1 MSNPFEKRATEYL
14 RDDEAFL
21 SVVTPAPLFT
31 FFEPK
36 AKDGVLFDR
45 LVVVVG
51 TPGSGKTTIATLLQ
65 YKTMQTLLRT
75 TGMENHK
82 ELVQALNRCGAMRE
96 GEIVV
101 CGCRLALESEYRDFW
116 ELPYPDSVKTGLMH
130 SLLQARA
137 VISWIQSLLEDRAH
151 ALEQIEIVPK
161 DLSPGRV
168 EHIGGISGSGVY
180 ARACEIERDIYR
192 IGTSLVAP
200 KLETLSKLALE
211 AYSPFEVIGKLT
223 LRAPGADSVREYQPL
238 AILDDAHD
246 LHPQQLAE
254 LLRWLAR
261 REQQA
266 SRWVLM
272 RLDSQTPQAA
282 LLDSFEHDEESEGS
296 EPSPK
301 VAREVTT
308 IWLQRKDD
316 RRVQRTQ
323 FRSMAR
329 QMADRYLRLM
339 EIFSRG
345 GITSLSS
352 LLDGPAESLASGRE
366 KELAKRVLRVQDD
379 LRIPA
384 TIRKDLEREVAAYFE
399 GASTEDNAPDVRLAM
414 LRILMHRFAKRT
426 PQVGLF
432 EADDVEPARPVIAN
446 AGIADGARI
455 QLMHEFG
462 RPYYFGMDALCD
474 GASENAE
481 IFLQLAGRLVSLC
494 ETRIIRSNRPG
505 PSLSASLQHKELRQK
520 ATEMIDAWRFRE
532 RKLVRA
538 LVDGIAQECI
548 AKSLEPNASLGGGPN
563 AFGISQEEFE
573 EIPRDYPRLAEVLK
587 FGVGY
592 NAIHIKQDHGTKH
605 ENWALVELG
614 GVAIISNGLSFRRGN
629 FLERTGKYLARLI
642 ESGVP

>member
-45 LVVVVG
+45 LVVVIG

-65 YKTMQTLLRT
+65 YKTMEALHRT

-82 ELVQALNRCGAMRE
+82 ELIQALDRCGAMRD

-116 ELPYPDSVKTGLMH
+116 ELPYPETVKTGLMH

-137 VISWIQSLLEDRAH
+137 VISWIQGLREDHAY
-151 ALEQIEIVPK
+151 ALEEIEVVPK
-161 DLSPGRV
+161 DLSPGRL
-168 EHIGGISGSGVY
+168 EQIGGISGASVY

-192 IGTSLVAP
+192 IGAALVAP
-200 KLETLSKLALE
+200 KLEALSKLSIE
-211 AYSPFEVIGKLT
+211 AYSPFEVIET
-223 LRAPGADSVREYQPL
+223 LRVHRIGSDSIRDYQPL
-238 AILDDAHD
+238 VILDDAHS
-246 LHPQQLAE
+246 LHPQQLSE

-261 REQQA
+261 REQKA

-282 LLDSFEHDEESEGS
+282 LLDSFEDEQSEETEHG
-296 EPSPK
+296 PK

-316 RRVQRTQ
+316 RRSQRTQ

-339 EIFSRG
+339 EIFNRG

-352 LLDGPAESLASGRE
+352 LLDVPAESLPGGRE
-366 KELAKRVLRVQDD
+366 KELAKRVLRTQEE
-379 LRIPA
+379 LKIPA
-384 TIRKDLEREVAAYFE
+384 TIRKDLEKEIAAYFE
-399 GASTEDNAPDVRLAM
+399 GASTGDDATDVRLAM
-414 LRILMHRFAKRT
+414 LRILMHRFARRT

-432 EADDVEPARPVIAN
+432 EAEDLEPSRPVTAN

-455 QLMHEFG
+455 QLMHEYG

-481 IFLQLAGRLVSLC
+481 LFLQLAGRLVSLC
-494 ETRIIRSNRPG
+494 ETRIIRANRPG
-505 PSLSASLQHKELRQK
+505 PSLPASLQHKELRQK
-520 ATEMIDAWRFRE
+520 AAEMIDEWRFPE
-532 RKLVRA
+532 RRLVRN
-538 LVDGIAQECI
+538 LVDGIAAECI
-548 AKSLEPNASLGGGPN
+548 DKALEPTASLGGGPN

-573 EIPRDYPRLAEVLK
+573 NIPKSYPRLAEVLK
-587 FGVGY
+587 YGVGY

-605 ENWALVELG
+605 TNWCLVELG
-614 GVAIISNGLSFRRGN
+614 GVAILRHGLSFRRGN
-629 FLERTGKYLARLI
+629 FLERTSADLARLI
-642 ESGVP
+642 AAEVA

>member
-36 AKDGVLFDR
+36 AKNGVLFDR

-65 YKTMQTLLRT
+65 YRTMETLYRT

-82 ELVQALNRCGAMRE
+82 ELVHALNRCGAME
-96 GEIVV
+96 DGEIVV
-101 CGCRLALESEYRDFW
+101 CGCRLALESEYREFW

-137 VISWIQSLLEDRAH
+137 VISWIQSLIEDRAH
-151 ALEQIEIVPK
+151 TLEQIEIVPR
-161 DLSPGRV
+161 DLSPGKI
-168 EHIGGISGSGVY
+168 EHIGGISGPGIY
-180 ARACEIERDIYR
+180 TRACEIERDIYR

-200 KLETLSKLALE
+200 KLEALSKLALE

-223 LRAPGADSVREYQPL
+223 IRESGADLVREYQPL

-282 LLDSFEHDEESEGS
+282 LLDSFEDDEESEES
-296 EPSPK
+296 EPGPK
-301 VAREVTT
+301 LAREVTT

-339 EIFSRG
+339 EIFSRS

-352 LLDGPAESLASGRE
+352 LLDGPAESLPSGRE
-366 KELAKRVLRVQDD
+366 KELTKRVLRVQED

-399 GASTEDNAPDVRLAM
+399 GADTEDNAADVRLAM

-432 EADDVEPARPVIAN
+432 EADDVEPSRPVIAN
-446 AGIADGARI
+446 AGTADGARV

-538 LVDGIAQECI
+538 LVDGIAKECI
-548 AKSLEPNASLGGGPN
+548 AKTLEPNASLGGGPN

-573 EIPRDYPRLAEVLK
+573 KIPNDYPRLAEVLK
-587 FGVGY
+587 YGVGY

-629 FLERTGKYLARLI
+629 FLERTSKDLARFI
-642 ESGVP
+642 ESEVP